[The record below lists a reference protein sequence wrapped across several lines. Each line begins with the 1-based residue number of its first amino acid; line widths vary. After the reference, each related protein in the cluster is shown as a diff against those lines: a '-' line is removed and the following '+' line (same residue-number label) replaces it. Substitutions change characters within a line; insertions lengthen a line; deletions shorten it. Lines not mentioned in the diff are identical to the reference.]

1 MNHSKFV
8 CWNVRGLNSR
18 ACQDSVHNLINS
30 FNANVV
36 CIQETKM
43 AEISMH
49 TTLSALGSNFVH
61 KLFLPSVGT
70 SGGILVARRN
80 EIGPASATRV
90 DHHSVTIRF
99 SPRDHLPWWL
109 TCVYGPQGDSNRI
122 QFMQELRDVRSAC
135 PGPWILMGDFNLIYR
150 DEDKS
155 SGNFNRQLMERF
167 RRFINDLGLKEL
179 ALHGQKFTWSNRQ
192 DTPTLVKLDIMFCS
206 SDWEQLFPNSLL
218 QSASTDGSDH
228 CPMLLGLQVLTP
240 GRIRFHFESHWTKLP
255 DFIAAMEAAWNS
267 VPSSPCPFETL
278 SKKFRATV
286 KRLQSW
292 SQKRVGHIS
301 SQLGMAREIMHKLQS
316 AQDNRPLSMLE
327 NWLLKQLDGHIV
339 ALSTLQCSMARSSSR
354 ITCWLR
360 GMLTLSSST
369 SMLNTAKA
377 RILLVTC
384 YPTMV

>member
-1 MNHSKFV
+1 
-8 CWNVRGLNSR
+8 
-18 ACQDSVHNLINS
+18 
-30 FNANVV
+30 
-36 CIQETKM
+36 
-43 AEISMH
+43 
-49 TTLSALGSNFVH
+49 
-61 KLFLPSVGT
+61 
-70 SGGILVARRN
+70 
-80 EIGPASATRV
+80 
-90 DHHSVTIRF
+90 
-99 SPRDHLPWWL
+99 
-109 TCVYGPQGDSNRI
+109 
-122 QFMQELRDVRSAC
+122 
-135 PGPWILMGDFNLIYR
+135 
-150 DEDKS
+150 
-155 SGNFNRQLMERF
+155 
-167 RRFINDLGLKEL
+167 
-179 ALHGQKFTWSNRQ
+179 
-192 DTPTLVKLDIMFCS
+192 MFCS

-240 GRIRFHFESHWTKLP
+240 GRSRFHFESHWTKLP
-255 DFIAAMEAAWNS
+255 DFIATMEAAWNS